1 MNEQYMNAA
10 PLLQINDLCK
20 RYPGMGNY
28 MSVFHMSLTIPRGRI
43 IGLLGPN
50 GCGKTTLI
58 KMINGLLAPTSGT
71 VYINGMFPGAES
83 KRVISYLPERTYLDN
98 GMKVRQMVDY
108 FGDFYEDFS
117 KEKAYSMLE
126 SLGISPEA
134 RLKTLSKGTKEKV
147 QLILVMSRNAELYI
161 LDEPIAGV
169 DPAARDYILRTI
181 ITNYNPNSTIILS
194 THLISDI
201 ENVLDDVIFMK
212 NGSLMLYTS
221 VDAIR
226 DQQNKSVDAYF
237 REVYAC

>member
-1 MNEQYMNAA
+1 
-10 PLLQINDLCK
+10 
-20 RYPGMGNY
+20 
-28 MSVFHMSLTIPRGRI
+28 
-43 IGLLGPN
+43 
-50 GCGKTTLI
+50 
-58 KMINGLLAPTSGT
+58 MINGLLAPTSGT
-71 VYINGMFPGAES
+71 VYINGMIPGAES

-108 FGDFYEDFS
+108 FCDFYEDFS
-117 KEKAYSMLE
+117 KERAYAMLE

-134 RLKTLSKGTKEKV
+134 RLKTLSKGTKEIF

>member
-1 MNEQYMNAA
+1 M
-10 PLLQINDLCK
+10 
-20 RYPGMGNY
+20 
-28 MSVFHMSLTIPRGRI
+28 
-43 IGLLGPN
+43 
-50 GCGKTTLI
+50 
-58 KMINGLLAPTSGT
+58 
-71 VYINGMFPGAES
+71 
-83 KRVISYLPERTYLDN
+83 
-98 GMKVRQMVDY
+98 
-108 FGDFYEDFS
+108 
-117 KEKAYSMLE
+117 
-126 SLGISPEA
+126 
-134 RLKTLSKGTKEKV
+134 
-147 QLILVMSRNAELYI
+147 MSRNAELYI